1 MKTWRRE
8 LDSVDMDQEKKTDNL
23 AVSRRMSQAKKEV
36 RDFPSRVKGTKIV
49 SH

>member
-8 LDSVDMDQEKKTDNL
+8 LDSVDMDQEKTDNL
-23 AVSRRMSQAKKEV
+23 AVSRRVSQAKKEP
-36 RDFPSRVKGTKIV
+36 RDFPNRVKGTKIV

>member
-1 MKTWRRE
+1 MNTWRRE
-8 LDSVDMDQEKKTDNL
+8 PDSVDMDQEKPDNL
-23 AVSRRMSQAKKEV
+23 AVSRRVSQAKKEA